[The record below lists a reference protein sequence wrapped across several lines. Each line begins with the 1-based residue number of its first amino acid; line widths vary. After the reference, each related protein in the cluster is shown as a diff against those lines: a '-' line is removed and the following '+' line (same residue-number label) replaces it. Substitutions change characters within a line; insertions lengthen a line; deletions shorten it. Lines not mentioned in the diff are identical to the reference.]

1 MSQYQAEIIL
11 VGIIVATACALPG
24 VFLVLRRMALMSD
37 AITHTVLLGIVIAF
51 FVVEDLSSP
60 VLIVGAAVVGLGTVW
75 LVEAVHRTR
84 LVAEDTAIGLI
95 FPLLFSIAIILISR
109 YAGDVHLDTDAV
121 LLGEI
126 ALAPQRRLIVAG
138 WDFGPQAAWM
148 MGTILV
154 ANLIFIRTFFKELKL
169 TTFDPTLAAALG
181 FSPAIVHYALMGL
194 VSVTAV
200 GAFDAV
206 GSILVVALM
215 VGPPATGYLMT
226 NDLRRMIG
234 YSVGIAVLSAI
245 SGYWV
250 AHLLDVSIAGSM
262 AGAVGVLFTGVLVFV
277 PERGI
282 VAVARRHER
291 QRWEFAQTMLTGHL
305 LNHEGTPEEAHE
317 SRVDHIEHVLG
328 WGPAFRDGV
337 INRAERGDL
346 IVRIDGSLRL
356 TPAGHTHAAGALSH
370 TDAGGSRPEP

>member
-11 VGIIVATACALPG
+11 VGVIVAIACALPG

-60 VLIVGAAVVGLGTVW
+60 LLIAGAAVVGLGTVW
-75 LVEAVHRTR
+75 LIEAVHRTR
-84 LVAEDTAIGLI
+84 LVGEDAAIGLT

-126 ALAPQRRLIVAG
+126 ALAPQRRFIVAG
-138 WDFGPQAAWM
+138 WDLGPQAAWM
-148 MGTILV
+148 MGTILAV
-154 ANLIFIRTFFKELKL
+154 SLVFIRTFFKELKL
-169 TTFDPTLAAALG
+169 TTFDPALAAALG
-181 FSPAIVHYALMGL
+181 FSPLVVHYALMGL

-215 VGPPATGYLMT
+215 VGPPAAGYLMT
-226 NDLRRMIG
+226 NDLRRMMM
-234 YSVGIAVLSAI
+234 YSAGMAALAAI

-250 AHLLDVSIAGSM
+250 AHFLDVSIAGSM
-262 AGAVGVLFTGVLVFV
+262 AGTVGLLFAAVLVFA
-277 PERGI
+277 PERGV
-282 VAVARRHER
+282 VAVARRRER
-291 QRWEFAQTMLTGHL
+291 QRWEFAQMMLTGHL
-305 LNHEGTPEEAHE
+305 LNHENTPEEVSE
-317 SRVDHIEHVLG
+317 SKVRHVEQVLG
-328 WGPAFRDGV
+328 WDPPFRDGV
-337 INRAERGDL
+337 LERAGRNGL
-346 IVRIDGSLRL
+346 IVLEDGSLRL
-356 TPAGHTHAAGALSH
+356 TPAGREHASEALAPSAA
-370 TDAGGSRPEP
+370 TGRS

>member
-11 VGIIVATACALPG
+11 VGVIVAIACALPG

-60 VLIVGAAVVGLGTVW
+60 LLIAGAAVVGLGTVW

-84 LVAEDTAIGLI
+84 LVAEDAAIGLT

-126 ALAPQRRLIVAG
+126 ALAPQRRFIVSG
-138 WDFGPQAAWM
+138 WDLGPQAAWM

-154 ANLIFIRTFFKELKL
+154 VNLVFIRTFFKELKL
-169 TTFDPTLAAALG
+169 TTFDPALAAALG
-181 FSPAIVHYALMGL
+181 FSPVVVHYALMGL

-215 VGPPATGYLMT
+215 VGPPAAGYLMT
-226 NDLRRMIG
+226 DDLRRMIG
-234 YSVGIAVLSAI
+234 YSAGIASLSAV

-250 AHLLDVSIAGSM
+250 AHFLDVSIAGSM
-262 AGAVGVLFTGVLVFV
+262 AGTVGLLFAAVLVFA
-277 PERGI
+277 PERGV
-282 VAVARRHER
+282 VAVARRRER
-291 QRWEFAQTMLTGHL
+291 QRWEFAQKMLTGHL
-305 LNHEGTPEEAHE
+305 LNHENTPEEVSE
-317 SRVDHIEHVLG
+317 SKVRHVEQVLG
-328 WGPAFRDGV
+328 WDPPFRDGV
-337 INRAERGDL
+337 LERAGRSGL
-346 IVRIDGSLRL
+346 IVLGDGSLRL
-356 TPAGHTHAAGALSH
+356 TPAGREHASEALAPSAAAGRS
-370 TDAGGSRPEP
+370 

>member
-126 ALAPQRRLIVAG
+126 ALAPQRRVIVAG

-234 YSVGIAVLSAI
+234 YSVGIAVLSA
-245 SGYWV
+245 
-250 AHLLDVSIAGSM
+250 
-262 AGAVGVLFTGVLVFV
+262 
-277 PERGI
+277 
-282 VAVARRHER
+282 
-291 QRWEFAQTMLTGHL
+291 
-305 LNHEGTPEEAHE
+305 
-317 SRVDHIEHVLG
+317 
-328 WGPAFRDGV
+328 
-337 INRAERGDL
+337 
-346 IVRIDGSLRL
+346 
-356 TPAGHTHAAGALSH
+356 
-370 TDAGGSRPEP
+370 

>member
-215 VGPPATGYLMT
+215 VGPPAAGYLMT

-234 YSVGIAVLSAI
+234 YSVGIAVISAI

-282 VAVARRHER
+282 IAVAHRHER

-328 WGPAFRDGV
+328 WGPGFRDGV

-346 IVRIDGSLRL
+346 IVRVDGSLRL
-356 TPAGHTHAAGALSH
+356 TPAGREHASKALAPSAA
-370 TDAGGSRPEP
+370 TGRS